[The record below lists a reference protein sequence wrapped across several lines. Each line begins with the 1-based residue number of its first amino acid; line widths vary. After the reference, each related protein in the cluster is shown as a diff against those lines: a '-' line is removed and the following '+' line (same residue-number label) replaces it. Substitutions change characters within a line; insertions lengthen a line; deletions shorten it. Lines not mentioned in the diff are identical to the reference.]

1 MAHGDAASDDGT
13 GGDAEELLP
22 EDVATA
28 PHTTHRRPKQTTGAP
43 DDVDFDIPLL
53 VEGGSEPPR
62 EPPPDPVIELPP
74 QSAPAS
80 DPYLGKIVGERYLVD
95 RLLGVGSMGI
105 VYRCRHT
112 VLDNK
117 VAALKIIRQDLA
129 QDEESVGRFMTEAK
143 AASAIGSSHIVEV
156 QDFGKLPDG
165 AT

>member
-62 EPPPDPVIELPP
+62 EPPPRTVRLPW
-74 QSAPAS
+74 Q
-80 DPYLGKIVGERYLVD
+80 
-95 RLLGVGSMGI
+95 
-105 VYRCRHT
+105 
-112 VLDNK
+112 
-117 VAALKIIRQDLA
+117 
-129 QDEESVGRFMTEAK
+129 
-143 AASAIGSSHIVEV
+143 
-156 QDFGKLPDG
+156 
-165 AT
+165 